1 MLAAVL
7 TTLFF
12 ASSAAMGTRSASLI
26 GPANANFVRLVVAAL
41 VLAAY
46 AHTLGQGLGGPGLG
60 MFMLGGLI
68 GFGMGDTAL
77 YEAYDRIG
85 SRLSI
90 LLCQCVAAPVAACV
104 EWIWMGTR
112 IQPVQFALGAAVLLG
127 VALALAPG
135 KGERPVKG
143 PLWLGVGLGCI
154 AALGQAAGAV
164 LSRKG
169 FAMCRAEGFALDGLT
184 ATYQRIW
191 PGLVVAA
198 TVFVLIRVF
207 RRPFSK
213 SRLRDLPRERVP
225 VAVGWVLGNAL
236 SGAVLG
242 VACYQWA
249 LATTPSGVVLAIV
262 AATPIAV
269 MPLSWF
275 MEGDRPTRRGVLGA
289 AIAVSG
295 VAGLALLPAWE
306 SHVRAF

>member
-12 ASSAAMGTRSASLI
+12 AGSAAMGTRSASLI
-26 GPANANFVRLVVAAL
+26 GPANANFVRLVVASL

-46 AHTLGQGLGGPGLG
+46 AHTLGQGLGGPALG
-60 MFMLGGLI
+60 WFLVGGLI
-68 GFGMGDTAL
+68 GFGMGDMAL

-90 LLCQCVAAPVAACV
+90 LLCQCLAAPMAACV
-104 EWIWMGTR
+104 EWFWMGTGIR
-112 IQPVQFALGAAVLLG
+112 PAQFALGAMVLLG

-135 KGERPVKG
+135 RGERPGKG
-143 PLWLGVGLGCI
+143 PLWLGVGLGGI
-154 AALGQAAGAV
+154 AAVGQAAGAV

-169 FAMCRAEGFALDGLT
+169 FAVCADAGFHLDGLT

-191 PGLVVAA
+191 PGLGVALV
-198 TVFVLIRVF
+198 VFVLIRVF

-213 SRLRDLPRERVP
+213 SRLRELPRERIP
-225 VAVGWVLGNAL
+225 VAAGWALGNAL
-236 SGAVLG
+236 SGAVFG

-269 MPLSWF
+269 MPLSWL
-275 MEGDRPTRRGVLGA
+275 MERDRPTKRGIFGA
-289 AIAVSG
+289 VVAVVG
-295 VAGLALLPAWE
+295 VAGLAVLPGA
-306 SHVRAF
+306 

>member
-7 TTLFF
+7 TTIFF

-26 GPANANFVRLVVAAL
+26 GPANANFIRLVVAAL
-41 VLAAY
+41 ALAAY
-46 AHTLGQGLGGPGLG
+46 AHTFGQGLGGPALG
-60 MFMLGGLI
+60 IFMLGGLI
-68 GFGMGDTAL
+68 GFGMGDVAL

-90 LLCQCVAAPVAACV
+90 LLCQCLAAPMAACI
-104 EWIWMGTR
+104 EWHWLGTR
-112 IQPVQFALGAAVLLG
+112 IRPTQFALGAMVLAG

-135 KGERPVKG
+135 RGERPGKG

-154 AALGQAAGAV
+154 AAVGQAVGAV

-169 FAMCRAEGFALDGLT
+169 FAVCEASGFRLDGLS

-191 PGLVVAA
+191 PGVAVALV
-198 TVFVLIRVF
+198 VFVLIRVF

-269 MPLSWF
+269 MPLAWF
-275 MEGDRPTRRGVLGA
+275 MERDRPSKRGMLGA
-289 AIAVSG
+289 AIAVAG
-295 VAGLALLPAWE
+295 VVALAVAPI
-306 SHVRAF
+306 

>member
-1 MLAAVL
+1 
-7 TTLFF
+7 
-12 ASSAAMGTRSASLI
+12 MGTRSASLI
-26 GPANANFVRLVVAAL
+26 GPANANFVRLVVASL

-46 AHTLGQGLGGPGLG
+46 AHTLGQGLGGPALG

-68 GFGMGDTAL
+68 GFGMGDVAL

-90 LLCQCVAAPVAACV
+90 LLCQCLAAPVAACA
-104 EWIWMGTR
+104 EWYWLGTR
-112 IQPVQFALGAAVLLG
+112 IRPVQFALGATVLFG
-127 VALALAPG
+127 VALAMAPG
-135 KGERPVKG
+135 RGERPGKG
-143 PLWLGVGLGCI
+143 PLWLGVGFGCI

-169 FAMCRAEGFALDGLT
+169 FSACDAVGFHLDALT

-191 PGLVVAA
+191 PGVMVAA
-198 TVFVLIRVF
+198 VVFVLIRVF

-225 VAVGWVLGNAL
+225 VAVCWVLGNAL

-269 MPLSWF
+269 MPLAWF
-275 MEGDRPTRRGVLGA
+275 MERDRPSKRGMLGA
-289 AIAVSG
+289 AIAVVG
-295 VAGLALLPAWE
+295 VAGLALAPI
-306 SHVRAF
+306 S